1 MKPRQLTVIE
11 PTFQV
16 PPYRF
21 DVLKMTYTDSEGR
34 TIGKQMSPPIDQ
46 IEIPEGG
53 CLLEFQTAGGKNVEQ
68 PIEIVTNSTPT
79 TEGEEVEEVEE
90 VEQEDEDEEQVEQD
104 KCEDCP
110 EGDCEDCPVDK
121 WDCPEGNCNPE
132 DNSAECEDCDDAE
145 CKDCDDAE

>member
-1 MKPRQLTVIE
+1 MKPRQMNVIE

-21 DVLKMTYTDSEGR
+21 EVLKMTYTDSEGR

-68 PIEIVTNSTPT
+68 PIELVTESTLK
-79 TEGEEVEEVEE
+79 TEDQEV
-90 VEQEDEDEEQVEQD
+90 EQVEQVED
-104 KCEDCP
+104 NCEDCP
-110 EGDCEDCPVDK
+110 EGDCEDCPEDNCEDCPEDDCE
-121 WDCPEGNCNPE
+121 DCPEGDCEDCPE
-132 DNSAECEDCDDAE
+132 DTDCDTCDDTGCEDCDDAE
-145 CKDCDDAE
+145 